1 MSTTEVRLGT
11 IVEVSVGRGV
21 VRFSGATSFMAGKW
35 IGIELYEPNGKNDG
49 SVGGVSYFTCPQGYG
64 IFVRAS
70 QIKGTF
76 GSENDVRFLYGIIFN
91 AYRIN
96 CSVHLRRPPARR

>member
-1 MSTTEVRLGT
+1 MSTDVRLGT

-21 VRFSGATSFMAGKW
+21 VRFFGATSFMAGKW

-49 SVGGVSYFTCPQGYG
+49 SVAGTSYFTCKPNYG

-76 GSENDVRFLYGIIFN
+76 GSENDVRVYGAMKF
-91 AYRIN
+91 
-96 CSVHLRRPPARR
+96 